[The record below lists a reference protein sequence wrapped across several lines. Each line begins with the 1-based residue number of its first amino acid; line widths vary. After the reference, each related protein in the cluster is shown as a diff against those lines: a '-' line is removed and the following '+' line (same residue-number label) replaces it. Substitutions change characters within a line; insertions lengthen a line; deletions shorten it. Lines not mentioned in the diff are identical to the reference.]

1 MQQRTWM
8 AGILLGGASMV
19 KFDFS
24 VLTRDGQKIDSIII
38 AGKDQ
43 EDAERKLRQMYHH
56 CRVFRCE
63 IKQSEE
69 RYWQAMSFEDILSS
83 ITK

>member
-1 MQQRTWM
+1 MIVILRG
-8 AGILLGGASMV
+8 AGMV

-43 EDAERKLRQMYHH
+43 PDAERKLRQMYHH

-63 IKQSEE
+63 IKQSEA
-69 RYWQAMSFEDILSS
+69 RYWQAMSFEDILTS

>member
-1 MQQRTWM
+1 MF
-8 AGILLGGASMV
+8 

-24 VLTRDGQKIDSIII
+24 VLARDGQKVDSVII

-43 EDAERKLRQMYHH
+43 QDAERKLRQMYHH
-56 CRVFRCE
+56 CRIISCVK
-63 IKQSEE
+63 KQSETS
-69 RYWQAMSFEDILSS
+69 YLQAMSFEDILTS